1 MDSTARTPQASLS
14 LRPLIVG
21 TLAVAFAVTVSACGE
36 PFFPDAPRDDSI
48 LEGPIAG
55 LTAPQHALFLRG
67 DAEFGRAFAA
77 TEGLGPLFIA
87 QSCDACHAGD
97 GKGHPVFDITR
108 FGRYDGATFDPM
120 IAYGGP
126 QLQNRAILSYLAET
140 RPSESTV
147 MARFTPPAV
156 TGLGLLEA
164 VDDSSILALADSAD
178 LNGDGISGRA
188 SWVTASPF
196 IDALAA
202 EGVRGTAGT
211 PARHLSW
218 SGRYLGR
225 FGKKAT
231 TITLRHQTV
240 NAYSED
246 MGLTTDDHPDDLVL
260 PGLPGSSGD
269 GVTDPEVGSGIVS
282 SVVFYL
288 RTLRP
293 PPRRDAANPEV
304 VAGRQRFIEVGC
316 ANCHVMTMRTGRSS
330 IAALDRIEFEP
341 LTDLLLHDMGSEL
354 DDGYTEGNSSS
365 SEWRTAPLW
374 GIGLAERATGGT
386 QFLLH
391 DGRARSL
398 RAAIGFH
405 GGEASASRAAFNA
418 LTAVEQE
425 RLLRYLRSL

>member
-1 MDSTARTPQASLS
+1 M
-14 LRPLIVG
+14 
-21 TLAVAFAVTVSACGE
+21 
-36 PFFPDAPRDDSI
+36 
-48 LEGPIAG
+48 
-55 LTAPQHALFLRG
+55 
-67 DAEFGRAFAA
+67 
-77 TEGLGPLFIA
+77 
-87 QSCDACHAGD
+87 
-97 GKGHPVFDITR
+97 
-108 FGRYDGATFDPM
+108 
-120 IAYGGP
+120 
-126 QLQNRAILSYLAET
+126 
-140 RPSESTV
+140 
-147 MARFTPPAV
+147 
-156 TGLGLLEA
+156 
-164 VDDSSILALADSAD
+164 
-178 LNGDGISGRA
+178 
-188 SWVTASPF
+188 
-196 IDALAA
+196 
-202 EGVRGTAGT
+202 
-211 PARHLSW
+211 
-218 SGRYLGR
+218 
-225 FGKKAT
+225 
-231 TITLRHQTV
+231 

-304 VAGRQRFIEVGC
+304 IAGRQRFIEIGC

-341 LTDLLLHDMGSEL
+341 LTDLLLHDMGPDL
-354 DDGYTEGNSSS
+354 DDGYTEGNSTS

-418 LTAVEQE
+418 LPIAEQE